1 MAHPLRTACA
11 ALVIAAATAAPV
23 AAGGLVQPAF
33 ALDDFDTPLAIDNPF
48 WPLPAGLHVVYA
60 EAGEDECIVND
71 FIVTGDVKD
80 DFGGDYAGLVVRV
93 GSDSEWLDQDCDGG
107 RDVLLE
113 DTFDWYAQDDAGN
126 IWYFGE
132 DTTEF
137 LYDEAG
143 NPIGSSTAGSW
154 EAGVDGAI
162 AGLVMLAAPAPG
174 AQYRQELYAGVAE
187 DEAKVIGIDRRVDIG
202 LGTFTGCLVTKETSP
217 LSPGAIEHKH
227 YCPGSGLLLVEQ
239 VSGGPKVFV
248 EAIEI
253 DAP

>member
-1 MAHPLRTACA
+1 MAHRSCTACA
-11 ALVIAAATAAPV
+11 ALACALAGLAPV

-33 ALDDFDTPLAIDNPF
+33 DLDDFDAPLAIDNPY
-48 WPLPAGLHVVYA
+48 WPLPVGLRVVYA
-60 EAGEDECIVND
+60 EASDEECIVND
-71 FIVTGDVKD
+71 FVVTADVKG
-80 DFGGDYAGLVVRV
+80 DFGGDYAGLRARVV
-93 GSDSEWLDQDCDGG
+93 SDTEWRDQDCDGG

-143 NPIGSSTAGSW
+143 NPVGSSTAGSW
-154 EAGVDGAI
+154 EAGVDGAV
-162 AGLVMLAAPAPG
+162 AGLIMLATPTPG
-174 AQYRQELYAGVAE
+174 AQYRQEFYAGVAE
-187 DEAKVIGIDRRVDIG
+187 DEAKVVGLDRRVDIG

-217 LSPGAIEHKH
+217 LSPGTIEHKH
-227 YCPGSGLLLVEQ
+227 YCPGQGLLLVEH
-239 VSGGPKVFV
+239 VSGGPKTFV